1 MNLIEGLNIEYV
13 HVYESEL
20 EAKMALTQFH
30 DQTFGYLHGG
40 ATIAFGETIAG
51 YASNQKINKDE
62 MAVGQNITANHMKP
76 KKIEGYIIAKGK
88 LMHKGKT
95 SHVWSIEMFDEN
107 KVLISYL
114 TVTNSI
120 IKNRHFSEERWEY
133 EF

>member
-13 HVYESEL
+13 HVYESGL
-20 EAKMALTQFH
+20 EAKMTLTPFH

-51 YASNQKINKDE
+51 YASNKKINKDE
-62 MAVGQNITANHMKP
+62 MAVGQNITTNHMKP

-88 LMHKGKT
+88 LMHKGKA

-114 TVTNSI
+114 TVTNAI
-120 IKNRHFSEERWEY
+120 IKLSLSSDPK
-133 EF
+133 